1 MRHVAGISEKYTKKD
16 FATAFTDLAKERF
29 GSSAGKV
36 DLRPLL
42 SQVEGYSYEALRLM
56 LKGQRTLKM
65 EAIEGMSKVVGVSPH
80 YFCEYRQ
87 MWASKMMQ
95 RHPELCDRLYDMA
108 KQFVEGK
115 SD

>member
-1 MRHVAGISEKYTKKD
+1 VAGSSENHTNKD
-16 FATAFTDLAKERF
+16 FATAFIDLAKERF
-29 GSSAGKV
+29 GPSAGKV

-65 EAIEGMSKVVGVSPH
+65 EAIEGMSKVLGVSPH

-87 MWASKMMQ
+87 MWSCKMIQ
-95 RHPELCDRLYDMA
+95 RYPELCERLYDLA
-108 KQFVEGK
+108 RQYVEGK